1 MGGATRKSMLLT
13 VMVVVLMWPAEQ
25 TVHTWF
31 RGLLAKNP
39 EGSVLN
45 AVGQVGVA
53 VTP

>member
-1 MGGATRKSMLLT
+1 MNRRIMLGT
-13 VMVVVLMWPAEQ
+13 VMIVVLMWPAEQ

-31 RGLLAKNP
+31 RKLLGSSS
-39 EGSVLN
+39 EGSLMN